1 LENLYIK
8 TSDFELDD
16 IIEFCIEQND
26 LNDFD
31 YDEIQIQKDII
42 RENYPHTNIFIIN
55 EMGQVVAI
63 DDQDVRTKGGDIIWT
78 IFDIDL
84 LDIWETEY
92 YDLKK
97 YNHMVDYGYEVV
109 EAGYNQ
115 DNGWVY
121 LQAESITTH
130 YRSYLF
136 NLQNITNL
144 AIYIRQR
151 KIGSILS

>member
-1 LENLYIK
+1 MENLYIK

-16 IIEFCIEQND
+16 ILEFCIEQYEF
-26 LNDFD
+26 NDFD

-42 RENYPHTNIFIIN
+42 RENYPHSNILIIN
-55 EMGQVVAI
+55 ERGQVVAI
-63 DDQDVRTKGGDIIWT
+63 DDQNIRTKGGDIIWT

-97 YNHMVDYGYEVV
+97 YKHIVDYGYEVV

-115 DNGWVY
+115 ERGWVY
-121 LQAESITTH
+121 LQAESIKTH

-144 AIYIRQR
+144 VIYIRQR

>member
-1 LENLYIK
+1 MFIQIFIQREKKQHIH
-8 TSDFELDD
+8 S
-16 IIEFCIEQND
+16 
-26 LNDFD
+26 
-31 YDEIQIQKDII
+31 DEIQTQKDII

-55 EMGQVVAI
+55 EKGQVVAI

-97 YNHMVDYGYEVV
+97 YNHIVDYGYEVV

-115 DNGWVY
+115 ENKWLY
-121 LQAESITTH
+121 LQAESIKTH

>member
-8 TSDFELDD
+8 TSDYDLDD
-16 IIEFCIEQND
+16 ILEFCMEQYE
-26 LNDFD
+26 LHDFD
-31 YDEIQIQKDII
+31 YDEIQTQKDII

-55 EMGQVVAI
+55 DKAQVVAI
-63 DDQDVRTKGGDIIWT
+63 DDQDIRTKGGDIIWS

-97 YNHMVDYGYEVV
+97 YNHIVDYGYEVV

-115 DNGWVY
+115 ENKWIY
-121 LQAESITTH
+121 LQAESIKTH

>member
-1 LENLYIK
+1 MEILYIK
-8 TSDFELDD
+8 TSDFDLED
-16 IIEFCIEQND
+16 IIDFCIEQCEYYE
-26 LNDFD
+26 FD
-31 YDEIQIQKDII
+31 YDEIQVQKDII

-55 EMGQVVAI
+55 EKGQVVAI

-97 YNHMVDYGYEVV
+97 YNHIVDYGYEVV
-109 EAGYNQ
+109 EAGYNK
-115 DNGWVY
+115 NNKWVY
-121 LQAESITTH
+121 LQAESVKTH

-136 NLQNITNL
+136 NLQSITNL
-144 AIYIRQR
+144 KIYIRQR

>member
-1 LENLYIK
+1 LEILYIK
-8 TSDFELDD
+8 TSDFGLDD
-16 IIEFCIEQND
+16 IIEFCIEQCEYYE
-26 LNDFD
+26 FD
-31 YDEIQIQKDII
+31 YDEIQTQKDII

-55 EMGQVVAI
+55 EKGQVVAI

-97 YNHMVDYGYEVV
+97 YNHIVDYGYEVV

-115 DNGWVY
+115 ENKWIY
-121 LQAESITTH
+121 LQAESIKTH